1 MLIYRSKNQCYLINI
16 NFIEVVLK
24 FLHQNPQV
32 STIDQS
38 LNLQLD
44 ALNEFG
50 CDEILQEKV
59 SGAKATGVSAAT
71 IYRELKKSKI
81 SRFALFVF
89 ILYIMDF

>member
-50 CDEILQEKV
+50 CDEILKKWFQEPKLIAQY
-59 SGAKATGVSAAT
+59 SF
-71 IYRELKKSKI
+71 
-81 SRFALFVF
+81 SRNSNNF
-89 ILYIMDF
+89 